1 MSYYDFR
8 DTKNSI
14 LEIQRIL
21 RALDSYENQVSRV
34 KPDGIYGEDT
44 RMLVTAFQ
52 EKYGLSPTG
61 IVDYETWNLLHSID
75 EARRDATKIARAV
88 HIFPMYEEY
97 EILPNS
103 NDDTMYVIQYMLNEI
118 LNDHDDFNELTLN
131 GSYDLP
137 TQNAIRVLL
146 KKSLNDDSPTIN
158 AQVFDTIANEY
169 ERVNS
174 RGF

>member
-8 DTKNSI
+8 DTKNAI
-14 LEIQRIL
+14 LEIQRLL

-44 RMLVTAFQ
+44 RNLVIEFQ
-52 EKYGLSPTG
+52 EKYGLPPTG

-88 HIFPMYEEY
+88 HIFPMYEKY

-103 NDDTMYVIQYMLNEI
+103 KDNTMLVIQHMLYEI
-118 LNDHDDFNELTLN
+118 LNDHDDLDELTIN
-131 GSYDLP
+131 GIYDLP
-137 TQNAIRVLL
+137 TQNAIKILL
-146 KKSLNDDSPTIN
+146 RKSLNDDAPIIN
-158 AQVFDTIANEY
+158 ALVFDTIANEY